1 MELLTRRTLTLI
13 FIPGAAILLAAALVL
28 NSGWI
33 NPSPSAVNFFYYAVF
48 IAAVLLAWRF
58 HSTRVLFAAI
68 VLVLGHRA
76 IEFFAQGRIVSSGPG
91 RVAFEAVALLIP
103 LNLILLTFFPERGSE
118 GRSLFWFLVLLF
130 FESVF
135 VAAAARPDQP
145 VPAFLHFALIK
156 TIHSRVPQPAM
167 LVFVCALGLLLVRL
181 LQFQKPAISGMFWSL
196 LATWFGL
203 AAGGAGKVG
212 NIYFGVAGLI
222 LASAI
227 VESSYSLAYQDELTG
242 LHSRRAFHDALMR
255 LKAPYAIA
263 AVDIDHFKSVNDTYG
278 HDTGDEVLRLVAS
291 KLARVGGGGEPF
303 RVGGEEFT
311 VLFPGRTAKE
321 VIDYLERLR
330 LNIENSAFRVR
341 SGDERRKVPRAPE
354 RRSANKKRP
363 ALRQVKDSTLSL
375 SVTVSVGIAESQP
388 KLSVEEVIQQADKAL
403 YRAKQGGRNRIE
415 TADTQQKVMGFRRK
429 KPARQP

>member
-1 MELLTRRTLTLI
+1 MELLTRGTLTLI
-13 FIPGAAILLAAALVL
+13 FIPGAAILVAAALIA

-48 IAAVLLAWRF
+48 IAAILLAWRF
-58 HSTRVLFAAI
+58 HSTRVLFSAI

-76 IEFFAQGRIVSSGPG
+76 IEFFAQGRILSSGPG

-103 LNLILLTFFPERGSE
+103 LNFILLTFFPERGSE
-118 GRSLFWFLVLLF
+118 GRSLFWFLMLLF

-135 VAAAARPDQP
+135 VAASSRPDQP
-145 VPAFLHFALIK
+145 APAFLHFPLIK
-156 TIHSRVPQPAM
+156 WIHSRIPQPAM
-167 LVFVCALGLLLVRL
+167 LIFTLALGLLLVRL
-181 LQFQKPAISGMFWSL
+181 LQFRKPAISGMFWSL

-203 AAGGAGKVG
+203 SAGAAGKVG
-212 NIYFGVAGLI
+212 NLYFGVAGLI

-255 LKAPYAIA
+255 LKAPYTIA

-278 HDTGDEVLRLVAS
+278 HDAGDQVLRMVAS

-321 VIDYLERLR
+321 VIDYLELLR
-330 LNIENSAFRVR
+330 LNIENSTFRGR
-341 SGDERRKVPRAPE
+341 SGDDRRKLPRPPE
-354 RRSANKKRP
+354 RRSENKKRP
-363 ALRQVKDSTLSL
+363 ARREVKNSTLIL
-375 SVTVSVGIAESQP
+375 SVTVSIGVAQSGAN
-388 KLSVEEVIQQADKAL
+388 LSVEEVIQQADKAL

-415 TADTQQKVMGFRRK
+415 TAVTQRKVVGFRRK
-429 KPARQP
+429 KPAHP